1 MTSGGRDGCKD
12 LWILPCRT
20 HPVAWKRLKREITF
34 GRVAI
39 TVLLLAGFYLLL
51 IAVFGFFQYVPYF
64 RFFLLCIMGFAF
76 LVITYLLKQ

>member
-1 MTSGGRDGCKD
+1 
-12 LWILPCRT
+12 
-20 HPVAWKRLKREITF
+20 VAWKRLKRDITF